1 MSEPGDRTRAAEP
14 GKGDERSILLGWL
27 AFHRDALANKAAG
40 LDAVQLTTASAPPS
54 NLTILGLVRHLA
66 EMERIYGSWA
76 MAGDGD
82 LQFVWGVY
90 EDGGPEWDLDVDPS
104 MVEVSWATWLS
115 ERAATD
121 AAVAAIEDLGDTTG
135 GNSYSARWNLQK
147 LVGEYARHNGHAD
160 LIRERIDGAT
170 GE

>member
-1 MSEPGDRTRAAEP
+1 MSEPAAARAEEP

-27 AFHRDALANKAAG
+27 AFHRDALAAKATG
-40 LDAVQLTTASAPPS
+40 LDADQLTTESAAPS
-54 NLTILGLVRHLA
+54 NLTILGLVRHLC

-76 MAGDGD
+76 MAGDGA
-82 LQFVWGVY
+82 LEFVWGVY
-90 EDGGPEWDLDVDPS
+90 DDGGPEWDLDVDPT
-104 MVEVSWATWLS
+104 MVDVSFETWAA

-121 AAVAAIEDLGDTTG
+121 AAVAAIEDLGETVG

-160 LIRERIDGAT
+160 LLRERIDGAT